1 MEFSLLESSSVLME
15 WRKPELSN
23 SRGEDYSLKTEEDS
37 WEEQSEAIIFF
48 ILLILFKNM
57 SLVLDMTIMGCSY
70 LTKTVES

>member
-1 MEFSLLESSSVLME
+1 MELELLESSSVLML

-23 SRGEDYSLKTEEDS
+23 SRGEDSSLKMEEVS

-48 ILLILFKNM
+48 IRLILFKNM
-57 SLVLDMTIMGCSY
+57 SLVPDMIIMGCSY